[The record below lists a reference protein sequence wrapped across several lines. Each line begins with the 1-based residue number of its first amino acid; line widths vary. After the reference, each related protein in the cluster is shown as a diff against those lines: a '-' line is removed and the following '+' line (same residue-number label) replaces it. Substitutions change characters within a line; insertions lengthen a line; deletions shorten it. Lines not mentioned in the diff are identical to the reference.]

1 MMKSF
6 TTIIAKLS
14 ILDVYRGHGYSS
26 ANIRHIFR
34 TQSNINDGVFFK
46 KMVDGYILLTIF
58 ALNLLRISTQPLQT
72 HHVDSTLSFK
82 RGMHVV
88 CL

>member
-1 MMKSF
+1 MV
-6 TTIIAKLS
+6 TVLL
-14 ILDVYRGHGYSS
+14 ILDTYLGPSQTS
-26 ANIRHIFR
+26 MME
-34 TQSNINDGVFFK
+34 VFFK
-46 KMVDGYILLTIF
+46 KMVDGYISLTIF